1 MFSHLRFMSNF
12 PRREKP
18 ASKVGP
24 RLEIAPSEIR
34 EILSNTHGLSNL
46 LMNNESWEVF
56 SWKGNDLSAPMR
68 ALWSAETKGLYPGNG
83 QRAQHIPIAD
93 ITADINGYLSELGKS
108 LVSENSVLNNLRSA
122 SGYLQA
128 AVGVSIVINRA
139 AQTVHF
145 VDGIDNAENIE
156 KYMNQLKAKHTKVAQ
171 ELDHAVACGYDIAPI
186 LAAAEAQTGL
196 KVLPAGAS
204 I

>member
-34 EILSNTHGLSNL
+34 ELLNSTHGLSNL

-68 ALWSAETKGLYPGNG
+68 ALWSAETKGLYPGSG
-83 QRAQHIPIAD
+83 HRAQHIAIAD
-93 ITADINGYLSELGKS
+93 IPADINSYL
-108 LVSENSVLNNLRSA
+108 
-122 SGYLQA
+122 
-128 AVGVSIVINRA
+128 
-139 AQTVHF
+139 
-145 VDGIDNAENIE
+145 
-156 KYMNQLKAKHTKVAQ
+156 
-171 ELDHAVACGYDIAPI
+171 
-186 LAAAEAQTGL
+186 
-196 KVLPAGAS
+196 
-204 I
+204 

>member
-1 MFSHLRFMSNF
+1 MFFYLHLMSNF

-24 RLEIAPSEIR
+24 RLQIAPSDIR
-34 EILSNTHGLSNL
+34 ELLNNTHGLSTL
-46 LMNNESWEVF
+46 LMNNESWEIF

-83 QRAQHIPIAD
+83 QRAQHIAIAD

-108 LVSENSVLNNLRSA
+108 LVTENSVLNNLRAA
-122 SGYLQA
+122 SGYLQSSL
-128 AVGVSIVINRA
+128 GVSIVINRQ

-145 VDGIDNAENIE
+145 VDGIDNADNIE
-156 KYMNQLKAKHTKVAQ
+156 KYLDQLKRKHTKVAQ
-171 ELDHAVACGYDIAPI
+171 ELDHALACGYDIGPI
-186 LAAAEAQTGL
+186 LAAAEASTGL
-196 KVLPAGAS
+196 KVLPTGAS
-204 I
+204 V

>member
-1 MFSHLRFMSNF
+1 MSNF

-34 EILSNTHGLSNL
+34 ELLNNTHGLSTL
-46 LMNNESWEVF
+46 LMDNESWEVF

-83 QRAQHIPIAD
+83 QRAQHIAIAD

-108 LVSENSVLNNLRSA
+108 LVSENSVLNNP
-122 SGYLQA
+122 
-128 AVGVSIVINRA
+128 VSY
-139 AQTVHF
+139 TH
-145 VDGIDNAENIE
+145 
-156 KYMNQLKAKHTKVAQ
+156 LT
-171 ELDHAVACGYDIAPI
+171 LPTI
-186 LAAAEAQTGL
+186 LL
-196 KVLPAGAS
+196 V
-204 I
+204 

>member
-1 MFSHLRFMSNF
+1 MQSF

-24 RLEIAPSEIR
+24 RLEIAPNEIR
-34 EILSNTHGLSNL
+34 KLMSSTHGLSTL
-46 LMNNESWEVF
+46 LINNRNWESF

-68 ALWSAETKGLYPGNG
+68 ALWSAESKGLYPVNG
-83 QRAQHIPIAD
+83 QRAQHIAVAD
-93 ITADINGYLSELGKS
+93 ITAEINAYLTELGKA
-108 LVSENSVLNNLRSA
+108 LVSDNAVLNNLRTV

-128 AVGVSIVINRA
+128 AFGVSIVVNRQ

-156 KYMNQLKAKHTKVAQ
+156 KYLGQLKAKHAKVAQ

-186 LAAAEAQTGL
+186 LAAAEASTGL
-196 KVLPAGAS
+196 KVLPASTAA
-204 I
+204 